1 MKRRVILAL
10 VVGLL
15 VAIPTAAVASAHGE
29 RSQEAFLREDT
40 VAFTDV
46 TFSTTTVKQ
55 GEPLTITGTA
65 RILDTWP
72 KTLAEPTTG
81 FVGVTAPGPVMLM
94 KERTVNGTNTPGSIF
109 TKKGGVYQFN
119 MTLVGRQP
127 GRWHVHPVFAV
138 EGAGTLIGPG
148 QWITVEQGAGEFNNP
163 ITLNNGQTVNLE
175 NYMVGPL
182 VVWQWLGLLVGLGW
196 LLYWIVPKPT
206 VTRLAVT
213 SRIPL
218 NTDGQDVGLI
228 TKKDHR
234 MMTYFAIG
242 TSVLLLAGWLYQ
254 QNAFPV
260 KIPQQVVRF
269 EPPALPEPPH
279 FARATASGATYDPA
293 TKALLMDVEVTND
306 GDKPM
311 ALNRFIIGNLAFD
324 NQSVATAGTDHVM
337 TVDSTQPIQPGETR
351 LVKLTLRDQALED
364 ERLIPL
370 DEPVLA
376 IGGLLAFED
385 AGGVRNLVT
394 IQSDLVPEFRS

>member
-1 MKRRVILAL
+1 MKRQVLLAL
-10 VVGLL
+10 GAGLV
-15 VAIPTAAVASAHGE
+15 VAITTVAVASAHGE

-46 TFSTTTVKQ
+46 TFSTDTVKQ
-55 GEPLTITGTA
+55 GEPLTIKGTA

-72 KTLAEPTTG
+72 KTLAEPTTS

-94 KERTVNGTNTPGSIF
+94 KERKVNGANTPGSIF
-109 TKKGGVYQFN
+109 TKKGGVYDFE
-119 MTLVGRQP
+119 MTLVGRQT
-127 GRWHVHPVFAV
+127 GSWHVHPVFAV

-148 QWITVEQGAGEFNNP
+148 QWITVEQGAAEFTNP
-163 ITLNNGQTVNLE
+163 ITLNNGQSVNLE

-182 VVWQWLGLLVGLGW
+182 VLWQWVGLLVGLGW
-196 LLYWIVPKPT
+196 LLYWIVPKAT

-228 TKKDHR
+228 TRKDHR
-234 MMTYFAIG
+234 MMTFFAIG
-242 TSVLLLAGWLYQ
+242 TIALLLGGWVYQ
-254 QNAFPV
+254 QTAFPV

-293 TKALLMDVEVTND
+293 TKALLMDVQVTNE
-306 GDKPM
+306 GDQPM
-311 ALNRFIIGNLAFD
+311 TLTRFIIGNLAFD
-324 NQSVATAGTDHVM
+324 NQTVATASSDHVM
-337 TVDSTQPIQPGETR
+337 TLDSTAPIQPGETR
-351 LVKLTLRDQALED
+351 LLKLSVRDQALED

-370 DEPVLA
+370 DQPMLA
-376 IGGLLAFED
+376 IGGLLTFEN
-385 AGGVRNLVT
+385 AAGVRNLVT
-394 IQSDLVPEFRS
+394 VQSDLVPEFT

>member
-10 VVGLL
+10 VMGLL

-46 TFSTTTVKQ
+46 TFSTDTVKQ

-72 KTLAEPTTG
+72 KTLAEPTTS

-94 KERTVNGTNTPGSIF
+94 KERTVNGANTPGSIF
-109 TKKGGVYQFN
+109 TQKGGVYEFK

-148 QWITVEQGAGEFNNP
+148 QWITVEPGAGEFTNP
-163 ITLNNGQTVNLE
+163 IMLNNGQTVNLE

-182 VVWQWLGLLVGLGW
+182 VAWQWLGLLVGLGW

-206 VTRLAVT
+206 VTRLAIT

-242 TSVLLLAGWLYQ
+242 TAVLLLGAWVYQ
-254 QNAFPV
+254 QTAFPV

-279 FARATASGATYDPA
+279 IARATASGATYDPA
-293 TKALLMDVEVTND
+293 TKALVMDVQVTNQ

-311 ALNRFIIGNLAFD
+311 TLTRFIIGNLAFD
-324 NQSVATAGTDHVM
+324 NQVTAATSADHLM
-337 TVDSTQPIQPGETR
+337 TLDSTRAIQPGETR
-351 LVKLTLRDQALED
+351 LLKLSVRDQALED

-370 DEPVLA
+370 DQPMLA
-376 IGGLLAFED
+376 IGGLLTFED
-385 AGGVRNLVT
+385 TGGVRNLVT
-394 IQSDLVPEFRS
+394 VQSDLVPEFTS